1 MDSGTVAIVSSLV
14 TGALVGASSILSA
27 WLSGRATVQAAEK
40 KARAEFL
47 SNRRQEWLDTI
58 RDHLAEFMARANRLH
73 AEQNKDAIANDPKG
87 QDDVQRLA
95 LLRHK
100 IDLMLSVHEE
110 QHMELSRAL
119 EAAARAAIESDRRKY
134 DKACAALTDAGRA
147 VTKDAWEEAKR
158 DIS

>member
-1 MDSGTVAIVSSLV
+1 MRKLPAGCRSRYYLRFEGLFRDS
-14 TGALVGASSILSA
+14 
-27 WLSGRATVQAAEK
+27 
-40 KARAEFL
+40 
-47 SNRRQEWLDTI
+47 
-58 RDHLAEFMARANRLH
+58 LAEFMARANRLH